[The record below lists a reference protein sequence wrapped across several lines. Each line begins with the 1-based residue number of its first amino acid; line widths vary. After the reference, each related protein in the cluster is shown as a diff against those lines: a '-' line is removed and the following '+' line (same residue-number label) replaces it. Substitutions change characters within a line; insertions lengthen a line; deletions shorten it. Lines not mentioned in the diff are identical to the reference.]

1 MAVARA
7 LHVLAVVI
15 WIGGVSMVTI
25 VILPAIRRGEFGS
38 DWLRAFKAVEHRFIW
53 FARAAVI
60 VVGLS
65 GLYMVAQGDL
75 WARFLTLDLWWMH
88 AMVCLW
94 LLFAIVLFIAEPFV
108 LHNRFERWASREP
121 ERAFA
126 RLHRAHWVLLG
137 LSLITIFGVV
147 TGVQGWSLW

>member
-75 WARFLTLDLWWMH
+75 WTRFLTLDLWWMH